1 MKRQSTVLN
10 LTPEPFQGIG
20 DNPGMV
26 KSQAVVFRYLIFNK
40 RAFSVLVMDF
50 SMTEERQV
58 LSWVNSSL

>member
-40 RAFSVLVMDF
+40 RAFFCFGHGFLNDRRKAGAVLG
-50 SMTEERQV
+50 
-58 LSWVNSSL
+58 